1 MLPDRVSNPGP
12 LTYESGAL
20 PIALRD
26 PAPIYAPAL
35 KTYPSFSTNNVIVTC
50 INSCLLP
57 RMIQL
62 SDMGSTLKGKNLLPE
77 EQILSFEI

>member
-26 PAPIYAPAL
+26 PAIKTKGIY
-35 KTYPSFSTNNVIVTC
+35 
-50 INSCLLP
+50 
-57 RMIQL
+57 M
-62 SDMGSTLKGKNLLPE
+62 
-77 EQILSFEI
+77 